1 MSYFQLRTATFQLP
15 FLIKKSSLKSRYNF
29 SKQVHSVFL
38 AKIMAL
44 SLIIVTAEGWGEKE
58 ICAKGV
64 SDSKKLAKGWGWG
77 SESIDCTSIMGCITN
92 NTNKITNNRS
102 NLAVDIHCMVH
113 LIHWWHDGLEFG
125 NVVIVEGGG
134 DNWKTQSNTPGVRK
148 KYRLGQGTETEKLFK
163 N

>member
-15 FLIKKSSLKSRYNF
+15 FLVKKSSLKSRYNF

-113 LIHWWHDGLEFG
+113 LIH
-125 NVVIVEGGG
+125 
-134 DNWKTQSNTPGVRK
+134 
-148 KYRLGQGTETEKLFK
+148 
-163 N
+163 

>member
-15 FLIKKSSLKSRYNF
+15 FLIKKSSLKSRHNF
-29 SKQVHSVFL
+29 GKQVHSVFL
-38 AKIMAL
+38 AKIMAP

-92 NTNKITNNRS
+92 NTNFKITNNRS
-102 NLAVDIHCMVH
+102 NSVVDIHCMVH
-113 LIHWWHDGLEFG
+113 LIHWKCGHC
-125 NVVIVEGGG
+125 GGG
-134 DNWKTQSNTPGVRK
+134 GVTTGKPKVTPLGWGRNTD
-148 KYRLGQGTETEKLFK
+148 
-163 N
+163 

>member
-134 DNWKTQSNTPGVRK
+134 GVTTGKPKVTPLGWGRNTD
-148 KYRLGQGTETEKLFK
+148 
-163 N
+163 

>member
-15 FLIKKSSLKSRYNF
+15 FLIKKSSLKSRHNF
-29 SKQVHSVFL
+29 GKQVHSVFL
-38 AKIMAL
+38 AKIMAP

-77 SESIDCTSIMGCITN
+77 TESIDCTSIMGCITN
-92 NTNKITNNRS
+92 NTNFNN
-102 NLAVDIHCMVH
+102 NKQ
-113 LIHWWHDGLEFG
+113 LIHWKCGHC
-125 NVVIVEGGG
+125 GGG
-134 DNWKTQSNTPGVRK
+134 GCDNWKTQSNTPGVRK
-148 KYRLGQGTETEKLFK
+148 KYRLGQGTETEKVFK

>member
-113 LIHWWHDGLEFG
+113 LIHWWHDGLEFV

>member
-15 FLIKKSSLKSRYNF
+15 FLIKKSSLKSRHNF
-29 SKQVHSVFL
+29 GKQVHSVFL
-38 AKIMAL
+38 AKIMAP

-92 NTNKITNNRS
+92 NTNFKITNNRS
-102 NLAVDIHCMVH
+102 NLVVDIHCMVH
-113 LIHWWHDGLEFG
+113 LIHWKCGHCGG
-125 NVVIVEGGG
+125 GGG
-134 DNWKTQSNTPGVRK
+134 DNW
-148 KYRLGQGTETEKLFK
+148 
-163 N
+163 